1 MKRIGLL
8 FLVLSLFGMM
18 LMAGC
23 KIGKQSTSGA
33 PRTAPAAPKK

>member
-8 FLVLSLFGMM
+8 ILLLSVFGMI

-23 KIGKQSTSGA
+23 KIGKQSTPGTS
-33 PRTAPAAPKK
+33 RTAPAAPKK